1 MQRVERLSVEDVSLE
16 VQHCGPDP
24 HGREHLDYREPPV
37 GEQQLDSF
45 EQHDKGTADY
55 SERCED
61 APATAQLKDRGL
73 DRGVVA
79 LVDGADQPR
88 IWVTRAARRETGPA
102 AGRSSSAGAG
112 SAGPGPSF
120 PTFIQAAPLLDRRIR

>member
-45 EQHDKGTADY
+45 EQHDKGT
-55 SERCED
+55 ERCED
-61 APATAQLKDRGL
+61 TPATAQLKDRGL
-73 DRGVVA
+73 DRGFVA
-79 LVDGADQPR
+79 RVDGADQSPDLGHQGCTAR
-88 IWVTRAARRETGPA
+88 DRASRRAVLLGRGRTGRAWAVLLDVHP
-102 AGRSSSAGAG
+102 GR
-112 SAGPGPSF
+112 PH
-120 PTFIQAAPLLDRRIR
+120 LLDRRIR